1 MQFET
6 ISVYWYA
13 LLAALARIPEPI
25 IAILILTIAVC
36 IALIVHRILMT
47 IADRTLEERHSF
59 ANSMLTQMQGPLRLA
74 LVLLALNFAAR
85 MAPFDPQVGQT
96 IAAGLQLAFILL
108 AGWMALTC
116 TNIMAQLYL
125 RRFDITAPDNLLAR
139 KHTTQVRVLKGAVN
153 GLILILT
160 VGAALMTFEAVRQ
173 YGIGLFTSAGIA
185 GVVVGLAARP
195 VLSNLLAGVQL
206 AMTQPIRLDDVV
218 VVENEW
224 GRIEDITAT
233 YVVIKIWDWRRLIVP
248 LSYFIEKP
256 FQNWT
261 RQTAAVIGTV
271 FLYVDYSVPVDAVRA
286 KLADIVRQSDLWDG
300 DVANVQI
307 TDTKEHTVELRALVG
322 ARNAGDA
329 WDLRCLVREKLIA
342 FLQTE
347 YPQALPRTRADVE
360 VNAPAAGQNLE
371 RLARAAR

>member
-6 ISVYWYA
+6 ISALWFA
-13 LLAALARIPEPI
+13 LLEALARIPEPI

-36 IALIVHRILMT
+36 IALILHRILMT
-47 IADRTLEERHSF
+47 MADRTLEERHPF
-59 ANSMLTQMQGPLRLA
+59 ANSMLIQMHGPLRLA
-74 LVLLALNFAAR
+74 LVLLALNVATR
-85 MAPFDPQVGQT
+85 MAPFDPQTGRA
-96 IAAGLQLAFILL
+96 IADALQLALILL

-116 TNIMAQLYL
+116 TNIATQLYL
-125 RRFDITAPDNLLAR
+125 RRFDITASDNLLAR
-139 KHTTQVRVLKGAVN
+139 KHTTQVRVLKGALN
-153 GLILILT
+153 GLIVVLT
-160 VGAALMTFEAVRQ
+160 AGAALMTFDAVRQ
-173 YGIGLFTSAGIA
+173 YGIGLFTSAGIV
-185 GVVVGLAARP
+185 GIVVGLAARP

-261 RQTAAVIGTV
+261 RQTAAIIGTV

-286 KLADIVRQSDLWDG
+286 KLSEIVKQSDLWDG
-300 DVANVQI
+300 DVANLQI
-307 TDTKEHTVELRALVG
+307 TDAKERTVELRVLVS
-322 ARNAGDA
+322 ARDAAKA
-329 WDLRCLVREKLIA
+329 WDLRCLVREKLVA
-342 FLQTE
+342 FLQSE

-360 VNAPAAGQNLE
+360 VNTPAAGQNLE